1 MKKVLFILLVSITFL
16 ACEGPEG
23 PMGPQGI
30 PGAHGEDGY
39 GTQWFTKTIK
49 VKASEWQLLGDVGEL
64 NSYFYVDKNIPELTD
79 YIYHKGTVLA
89 YIESE
94 KGIKNGLPFVSHRG
108 GADSQGEFL
117 WTQTYDFDFQSG
129 KMSFYFTY
137 SDFSTWIDPEDTTFH
152 IVFMW

>member
-1 MKKVLFILLVSITFL
+1 MKKVLFVLLASITFL

-23 PMGPQGI
+23 PVGPQGI
-30 PGAHGEDGY
+30 PGVPGENGY
-39 GTQWFTKTIK
+39 GNQWFTKTIQ
-49 VKASEWQLLGDVGEL
+49 VKASEWKLLGEAGEL
-64 NSYFYVDKNIPELTD
+64 NSYFYVNKSIPELTD
-79 YIYHKGTVLA
+79 YIYSKGTVLA

-108 GADSQGEFL
+108 GEDSKGEFL
-117 WTQTYDFDFQSG
+117 WTQTYDYDFQSG

-137 SDFSTWIDPEDTTFH
+137 SDFSTWFDPEDTTFH